1 MEFLNQYASL
11 KQGLD
16 TRKSTVQESIDTTKT
31 AISEILDNIASK
43 KVEYRNTLNMELLSQ
58 IEALE
63 NQLNDN
69 SKKLNT
75 LNEIYNSLQLEKATY
90 SGNINEEFNTYVQ
103 TETSLNAI
111 IEEVV
116 EAKTDYISAL
126 NHLAAEMETIYNTST
141 KVKKCANEV
150 LTMDQVKSIA
160 LVSPLTIGGLNE
172 IIVTENKKDI
182 LDINN
187 ARKLIKTFM
196 ARV

>member
-11 KQGLD
+11 KSGLD
-16 TRKSTVQESIDTTKT
+16 TRKQTVQESIDTTKT

-43 KVEYRNTLNMELLSQ
+43 KVEYRNKLNVELLTQ
-58 IEALE
+58 IDALE
-63 NQLNDN
+63 NQLNEQ
-69 SKKLNT
+69 SKNLNT
-75 LNEIYNSLQLEKATY
+75 LNEILNSLQLEKATY

-103 TETSLNAI
+103 TETELNAI
-111 IEEVV
+111 IDEVV

-126 NHLAAEMETIYNTST
+126 NHLAAEMEKIYNTST
-141 KVKKCANEV
+141 KVKRYANEV
-150 LTMDQVKSIA
+150 LKTDQVKTIS

-172 IIVTENKKDI
+172 IIISENKKDM

-187 ARKLIKTFM
+187 VRKLIKTFM

>member
-11 KQGLD
+11 KAGLD
-16 TRKSTVQESIDTTKT
+16 TRKQTVSESIEATKT
-31 AISEILDNIASK
+31 AISQVLDNIASK

-63 NQLNDN
+63 NQLNEQ

-90 SGNINEEFNTYVQ
+90 SGNINEEFNQYVQ
-103 TETSLNAI
+103 TETELGAI
-111 IEEVV
+111 IDEVV

-126 NHLAAEMETIYNTST
+126 NHLAVEMEKIYNTST
-141 KVKKCANEV
+141 KVKRYANEV
-150 LTMDQVKSIA
+150 LTTDQVKSIA
-160 LVSPLTIGGLNE
+160 LVSPLTISGLNE
-172 IIVTENKKDI
+172 IIVTENKKDM

-187 ARKLIKTFM
+187 TRKLIKTFM

>member
-16 TRKSTVQESIDTTKT
+16 TRKQTVSESIEATKT
-31 AISEILDNIASK
+31 AISQVLDNIASK
-43 KVEYRNTLNMELLSQ
+43 KIEYRNTLNTDLLTQ
-58 IEALE
+58 IDALE
-63 NQLNDN
+63 NQLNDA

-90 SGNINEEFNTYVQ
+90 DGNINEEFNQYVQ
-103 TETSLNAI
+103 TETELNQI
-111 IEEVV
+111 IEEVI

-126 NHLAAEMETIYNTST
+126 NHLSVEMEKIYNTST
-141 KVKKCANEV
+141 KVKRYANEV
-150 LTMDQVKSIA
+150 LTMDQVKAIA

-172 IIVTENKKDI
+172 IIVTENKKDM

-187 ARKLIKTFM
+187 VRKLIKTFM

>member
-1 MEFLNQYASL
+1 MEFLNQYAEL

-16 TRKSTVQESIDTTKT
+16 TRKQTVSESIEATKT
-31 AISEILDNIASK
+31 AISQVLDNIASK
-43 KVEYRNTLNMELLSQ
+43 KVEYKSTLNADLLTQ
-58 IEALE
+58 IDALE
-63 NQLNDN
+63 NQLNEM

-75 LNEIYNSLQLEKATY
+75 LNDIYNSIQLEKATY
-90 SGNINEEFNTYVQ
+90 SGNINEEFNQYVQ
-103 TETSLNAI
+103 TETELNQI
-111 IEEVV
+111 IDEVV

-126 NHLAAEMETIYNTST
+126 NHLAVEMEKIYNTST

-150 LTMDQVKSIA
+150 LTMDQIKSIA
-160 LVSPLTIGGLNE
+160 LASPLTISGLNE
-172 IIVTENKKDI
+172 IIVTENKKDM

>member
-11 KQGLD
+11 KSGLD
-16 TRKSTVQESIDTTKT
+16 TRKSTVVESIETTKT
-31 AISEILDNIASK
+31 AISQILDNIAAK
-43 KVEYRNTLNMELLSQ
+43 KVEYRNTLNTDLLTQ
-58 IEALE
+58 IDALE
-63 NQLNDN
+63 NQLNEM

-75 LNEIYNSLQLEKATY
+75 LNDIYNSIQLEKATY

-103 TETSLNAI
+103 SETSLSQI
-111 IEEVV
+111 IEEVI

-126 NHLAAEMETIYNTST
+126 NFLAAEMEKIYNTST
-141 KVKKCANEV
+141 KVKRYANEV
-150 LTMDQVKSIA
+150 LKADQVKTIS
-160 LVSPLTIGGLNE
+160 LVSPLSISGLNE
-172 IIVTENKKDI
+172 IIISENKKDM

>member
-1 MEFLNQYASL
+1 MEFLNQYTEL
-11 KQGLD
+11 KAGLD
-16 TRKSTVQESIDTTKT
+16 TRKSTVQESIEATKT
-31 AISEILDNIASK
+31 AISQVLDNIASK
-43 KVEYRNTLNMELLSQ
+43 KVEYRNTLNVELLSQ

-63 NQLNDN
+63 NQLNEQ

-75 LNEIYNSLQLEKATY
+75 LNEIYNSLQSEKATY
-90 SGNINEEFNTYVQ
+90 AGNINEEFDTYVK
-103 TETSLNAI
+103 TETELNAI
-111 IEEVV
+111 IDEVI

-126 NHLAAEMETIYNTST
+126 NHLSVEMEKIYNTST
-141 KVKKCANEV
+141 KVKRYANEV

-160 LVSPLTIGGLNE
+160 LVSPLSISGLNE
-172 IIVTENKKDI
+172 IIVTENKKDM